1 MRQEVTSLKKAVGDT
16 VEFLESN
23 HSLITDFC
31 SMVSARYILKR
42 PPKMYFPT
50 YIMLGDDITMVPTPI
65 VIKLR

>member
-1 MRQEVTSLKKAVGDT
+1 MGQEIACLKKAVGDT

-31 SMVSARYILKR
+31 SVVSARYIPKR

-50 YIMLGDDITMVPTPI
+50 YIMLGDDITMVSNPT
-65 VIKLR
+65 VIKCR